1 MGREAKYVVR
11 LDGTERQE
19 LETLLA
25 TPRAAA
31 ERVLRARVL
40 LKADEGE
47 QGPAWPD
54 TARR

>member
-1 MGREAKYVVR
+1 MGKEAKWVVR

-31 ERVLRARVL
+31 ERVLRAL
-40 LKADEGE
+40 GKI
-47 QGPAWPD
+47 
-54 TARR
+54 